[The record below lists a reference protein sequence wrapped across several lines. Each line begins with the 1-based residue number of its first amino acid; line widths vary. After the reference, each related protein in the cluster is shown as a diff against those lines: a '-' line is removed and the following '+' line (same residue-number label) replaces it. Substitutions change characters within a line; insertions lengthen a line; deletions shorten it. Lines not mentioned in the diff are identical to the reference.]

1 MFTFNYLPIHKLN
14 MKLPICLLK
23 GTMAFM
29 LLLPFKTQAQELINL
44 YAGAVPNSKSSKAVD
59 QTTLPQNG
67 QFSSVVKPQLEVYL
81 PEKDK
86 ANGAAVILIPGGS
99 YKVIVFA
106 GEGRR
111 SATELVKNGIAVFI
125 LKYRLPNDSMMVDKT
140 IGPLQDAQQAVKI
153 VRENAAKYGVDP
165 AKVGVIGF
173 SAGGHLASTIATHYQ
188 KAVIDNVNGTN
199 LRPDFVALVYPVI
212 SMQDNLTHKDS
223 RKNLLG
229 ATPTKEQIDL
239 YSNEL
244 QIDSKTPPT
253 FLVHAGDDRVVL
265 VDNSIAFYQNLIKA
279 KVPAEMHLF
288 PKGGHGFA
296 GQPIDMW
303 VGPLVKWMQ
312 NNKWIVKQ

>member
-1 MFTFNYLPIHKLN
+1 
-14 MKLPICLLK
+14 MKLRISLLK
-23 GTMAFM
+23 GATALMT
-29 LLLPFKTQAQELINL
+29 LLPFTTQAQELINL
-44 YAGAVPNSKSSKAVD
+44 YPGAVPNSKVSKAID

-111 SATELVKNGIAVFI
+111 SAAELVKQGLTVFI

-153 VRENAAKYGVDP
+153 VRENAAKYGVD
-165 AKVGVIGF
+165 ANKVGVIGF
-173 SAGGHLASTIATHYQ
+173 SAGGHLASTIATHFQ
-188 KAVIDNVNGTN
+188 KAVIDNANATN
-199 LRPDFVALVYPVI
+199 LRPDFVGLVYPVI

-244 QIDSKTPPT
+244 QVDSKTPPT

-265 VDNSIAFYQNLIKA
+265 VDNSIAFYQHLIKA
-279 KVPAEMHLF
+279 GVPAEMHLF
-288 PKGGHGFA
+288 PKGGHGFG

-312 NNKWIVKQ
+312 NNKWINKQ